1 MKSNASISADGELS
15 RRAVIASLVGIIAA
29 MLMAALDATIV
40 GTAMPRVIAD
50 LHGFEHYTA
59 VTTVYLLASTVVVP
73 IAGKLS
79 DLYGRKPF
87 LLVGVAIF
95 GIASALCGA
104 AQSMT
109 QLVLFRGIQ
118 GLGGGIAQGM
128 AFTTI
133 ADLFPPARR
142 GRVSGMMGSVFG
154 LASVAGPAI
163 GGFLTDGPGWRWCFY
178 VNIPVGIAAFIV
190 LLLEFPHVVA
200 TRKERPS
207 IDWLGASALVLGVV
221 PVLLA
226 LSWGGRDYVW
236 SSPVI
241 VSLLSFGL
249 LMILLF
255 LRAEMRAKE
264 AIIPPAM
271 FRHRVIW
278 TSAVAAT
285 AVAMAMFGTSL
296 FIPLFIQGVIGTS
309 ATRSGAV
316 LTPMMITMI
325 AASMTSG
332 QLVSRFGKYKAIAV
346 VGVAATGL
354 GMFLLARM
362 DVSTTYATVLRNMM
376 VMGAGLGMTMP
387 IFTLSVQN
395 AVDIRQVG
403 VATSS
408 VQFLR
413 TMGGSIGAA
422 IFGAVLSNRFAPA
435 LQAALPPGA
444 ARALPPGTIGTLS
457 NPQALLNP
465 AVVARMNASPAAA
478 PVLAALKRALASSL
492 HEVFL
497 VGAVIVAGALVVTC
511 LLVDVP
517 LRTSNRR
524 TAPKSKDDGDG
535 PLEPLPQ
542 FEL

>member
-1 MKSNASISADGELS
+1 MKKHLSTVDGELP
-15 RRAVIASLVGIIAA
+15 RRAVIASLVGITAA

-40 GTAMPRVIAD
+40 GTAMPRIIAD

-73 IAGKLS
+73 LAGKLS

-87 LLVGVAIF
+87 LLAGVAVF
-95 GIASALCGA
+95 GVGSVLCGV

-142 GRVSGMMGSVFG
+142 GRVAGIMGSVFG

-190 LLLEFPHVVA
+190 LLLEFPHVV
-200 TRKERPS
+200 TSRKERPS
-207 IDWLGASALVLGVV
+207 IDWLGASALVLAVV

-226 LSWGGRDYVW
+226 LSWGGREYAW
-236 SSPVI
+236 NSAAI
-241 VSLLSFGL
+241 VSLFAFGFAML
-249 LMILLF
+249 AVF
-255 LRAEMRAKE
+255 LRVEARAKE
-264 AIIPPAM
+264 AIIPPTM
-271 FRHRVIW
+271 FRNRVIW

-285 AVAMAMFGTSL
+285 AVAMAMFGTTL
-296 FIPLFIQGVIGTS
+296 FIPLFIQSVIGTS

-316 LTPMMITMI
+316 LTPMMITLI
-325 AASMTSG
+325 AASITAG
-332 QLVSRFGKYKAIAV
+332 QLVSRFGKYRMIAIVGTATTAV
-346 VGVAATGL
+346 

-376 VMGAGLGMTMP
+376 VIGAGLGLTMP

-435 LQAALPPGA
+435 FLRALPPDA
-444 ARALPPGTIGTLS
+444 ARALPPGTLATLG
-457 NPQALLNP
+457 NPQTLMNP
-465 AVVARMNASPAAA
+465 AVMARMNATPAAA
-478 PVLAALKRALASSL
+478 PILAALKRALAGSL
-492 HEVFL
+492 HDVFL
-497 VGAVIVAGALVVTC
+497 MGTFVVLVALAVTC
-511 LLVDVP
+511 MLIDLP
-517 LRTSNRR
+517 LRTTNRV
-524 TAPKSKDDGDG
+524 TASDQDGA
-535 PLEPLPQ
+535 LEPVPQ

>member
-1 MKSNASISADGELS
+1 M
-15 RRAVIASLVGIIAA
+15 IASLVGITAA

-40 GTAMPRVIAD
+40 GAAMPRVIAD

-73 IAGKLS
+73 LTGKLS

-87 LLVGVAIF
+87 LLAGVAIF
-95 GIASALCGA
+95 GIGSALCGA

-109 QLVLFRGIQ
+109 QLVLFRGLQ
-118 GLGGGIAQGM
+118 GFGGGIAQGM

-142 GRVSGMMGSVFG
+142 GRISGMMGSVFG

-178 VNIPVGIAAFIV
+178 VNVPVGIAAFVV

-200 TRKERPS
+200 RRKERPS
-207 IDWLGASALVLGVV
+207 IDWLGASVLVFGVV

-226 LSWGGRDYVW
+226 LSWGGRDYAW
-236 SSPVI
+236 GSPVL
-241 VSLLSFGL
+241 VSMLTFGFAML
-249 LMILLF
+249 ALF
-255 LRAEMRAKE
+255 LRVESRAKE

-271 FRHRVIW
+271 FRNRVIW
-278 TSAVAAT
+278 TSALAAT
-285 AVAMAMFGTSL
+285 AVAMAMFGTTL
-296 FIPLFIQGVIGTS
+296 FIPLFIQSVIGTS

-316 LTPMMITMI
+316 LTPMMMTMI

-332 QLVSRFGKYKAIAV
+332 QLVSRFGKYRLIAI
-346 VGVAATGL
+346 VGTATMAA

-362 DVSTTYATVLRNMM
+362 DVSTTYTTVLGNMM
-376 VMGAGLGMTMP
+376 VMGAGLGLTMP

-413 TMGGSIGAA
+413 TMGGSISAA

-435 LQAALPPGA
+435 FMAALPPDA
-444 ARALPPGTIGTLS
+444 ARALPPGALTTLA
-457 NPQALLNP
+457 NPQTLMNP
-465 AVVARMNASPAAA
+465 AVMARLNATPAAA
-478 PVLAALKRALASSL
+478 PILAALKRALAGSL
-492 HEVFL
+492 HDVFL
-497 VGAVIVAGALVVTC
+497 AGTFVVLVAFVVTFM
-511 LLVDVP
+511 LVDLP
-517 LRTSNRR
+517 LRTTNRTTASNE
-524 TAPKSKDDGDG
+524 DGA
-535 PLEPLPQ
+535 LEPVPQ